1 MTIARLFYLQVR
13 QMLKDIV
20 SDDPSMRGTAEHMM
34 FMAEG
39 QAGDDKD
46 LGGYL
51 KAEMKDNHE

>member
-1 MTIARLFYLQVR
+1 MR

-46 LGGYL
+46 LDGYL